1 MSMETTPVE
10 DLGRELGDAIA
21 DMPAYERF
29 AEAKAAVEENEDAQR
44 EIEKFEQRRQEFMM
58 MRQTGDAS
66 QADLEA
72 LQDAQEELH
81 EMPVMAEFVEA
92 QQELDAKLAAI
103 NDAISE
109 PLAIDFGQEAGGCCE
124 D

>member
-29 AEAKAAVEENEDAQR
+29 AEAKAAVEESEDAQR

>member
-1 MSMETTPVE
+1 METTPVE

-21 DMPAYERF
+21 DMPTYERF
-29 AEAKAAVEENEDAQR
+29 AEAKAAVEESEEAQR